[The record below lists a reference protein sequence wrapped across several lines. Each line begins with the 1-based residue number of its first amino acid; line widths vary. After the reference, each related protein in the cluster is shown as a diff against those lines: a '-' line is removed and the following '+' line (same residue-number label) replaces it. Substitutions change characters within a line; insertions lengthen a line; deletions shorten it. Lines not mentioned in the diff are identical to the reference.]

1 MWPNPPYI
9 FFIWQVGV
17 YTPNVKNISPQ
28 LNPLLLE
35 SIHREQRWGKNTEQ
49 KTCLLKKVAVTLV
62 DAFSHI
68 KKNKAPTQRYGGK
81 NKPPNV
87 FI

>member
-1 MWPNPPYI
+1 MLK
-9 FFIWQVGV
+9 
-17 YTPNVKNISPQ
+17 TSALASPHVWVHLQ
-28 LNPLLLE
+28 
-35 SIHREQRWGKNTEQ
+35 EQRSGKNTEQ

-62 DAFSHI
+62 DAFPHI
-68 KKNKAPTQRYGGK
+68 KKYKAPTQRYSGK

>member
-1 MWPNPPYI
+1 MLK
-9 FFIWQVGV
+9 
-17 YTPNVKNISPQ
+17 TSALASPHVWVHLQ
-28 LNPLLLE
+28 
-35 SIHREQRWGKNTEQ
+35 EQRSGKDFKQ

-62 DAFSHI
+62 DAVSYN
-68 KKNKAPTQRYGGK
+68 KNNKAPTQRYCRK

>member
-1 MWPNPPYI
+1 MWPNPPHI
-9 FFIWQVGV
+9 FLYGRLE
-17 YTPNVKNISPQ
+17 YTLQMLKTSALASPHVWVHLQ
-28 LNPLLLE
+28 
-35 SIHREQRWGKNTEQ
+35 EQMSGKDFKQ

-62 DAFSHI
+62 DAFPLN
-68 KKNKAPTQRYGGK
+68 KKSRAPTQRYGKK